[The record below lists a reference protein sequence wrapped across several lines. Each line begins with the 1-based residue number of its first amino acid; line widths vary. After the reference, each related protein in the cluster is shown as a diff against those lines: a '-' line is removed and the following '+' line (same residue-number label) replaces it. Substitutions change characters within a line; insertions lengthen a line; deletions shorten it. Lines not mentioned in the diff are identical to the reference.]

1 MQLACLSNQNHYFVE
16 IESSVRILIP
26 STLPIE
32 KNWMCCFCWNSFLD
46 STGSLLSCK
55 SRCLTFTLLC
65 LWKPVSVRCEI
76 LQHSANLILR
86 PMCAASLCLQEI
98 KCLQP
103 KVNVFTKRLHVGVKS
118 KHFGS
123 NREWWQIY
131 DMLEGNCWNF
141 VQYINGVSQFK
152 SVIFIHE
159 IETVAWKSSY
169 VPIQFIFPA
178 LMTIPGHQR
187 HQTYI
192 T

>member
-1 MQLACLSNQNHYFVE
+1 MTAQTAQNKSYSGGENLNPQLIKCSQLVFPIRITILLKLRAQSEFLFLPHFPQKKTECAVFAETVFWIPRALSLAVSHDVSLSLCFVFE
-16 IESSVRILIP
+16 
-26 STLPIE
+26 
-32 KNWMCCFCWNSFLD
+32 N
-46 STGSLLSCK
+46 LS
-55 SRCLTFTLLC
+55 
-65 LWKPVSVRCEI
+65 VSVRCEI

-159 IETVAWKSSY
+159 IETVA
-169 VPIQFIFPA
+169 
-178 LMTIPGHQR
+178 
-187 HQTYI
+187 
-192 T
+192 